1 MAAYICRTCGVQY
14 AESETPPLKCPICE
28 DERQYVGWKGQQWTT
43 LPDMVAGGYRNVL
56 REEDPG
62 LTSIVTV
69 SPFGIGQQALLVQTP
84 AGNVL
89 WDCISHLDEATI
101 AAVRERGGIQAI
113 AISHPHFYATCVEW
127 SETFGEAPIYIHA
140 ADRQWVMRPS
150 PNIILWE
157 GEAID
162 ALPGL
167 TVVHLGGHFDGA
179 TVLHWRDGVD
189 GRGAVLS
196 GDTLQVVMDR
206 RYVSFMYSYP
216 NLIPLSADTVER
228 IAAKMRQYRYE
239 RVYGAFSGRT
249 VRVEGAQA
257 VERSAER
264 YIRRLR
270 MA

>member
-1 MAAYICRTCGVQY
+1 VPAYICVTCGVQY
-14 AESETPPLKCPICE
+14 AESDAPPSKCPICE
-28 DERQYVGWKGQQWTT
+28 DERQYVGWQGQQWTT
-43 LPDMVAGGYRNVL
+43 LPEMAANGYRNVL

-62 LTSIVTV
+62 LTSITTV
-69 SPFGIGQQALLVQTP
+69 SAFGIGQQALFVKTP

-89 WDCISHLDEATI
+89 WDCISHLDDATI

-127 SETFGEAPIYIHA
+127 SEAFGGAPIYIHA

-150 PNIILWE
+150 PNIVLWE
-157 GEAID
+157 GETIE
-162 ALPGL
+162 ALPDL

-179 TVLHWRDGVD
+179 TVLYWPDGVD
-189 GRGAVLS
+189 GRGALLS

-216 NLIPLSADTVER
+216 NLIPLSVETVER
-228 IAAKMRQYRYE
+228 IAAKVRRYRYE
-239 RVYGAFSGRT
+239 RVYGAFNGRT

-270 MA
+270 IP